1 VINARPEVTMVV
13 GLWSYNGPAIA
24 AAIDSSGKKGKVR
37 AAVFDE
43 EVDTLAAIEDGTVAC
58 TVVQKP
64 YQFGYRSSKL
74 LHELNTKGD
83 SVLPPGKK
91 DDTGVK
97 VIDKSNVAEFK
108 AELAKLKG

>member
-1 VINARPEVTMVV
+1 MV

-24 AAIDSSGKKGKVR
+24 SAIAASGKKGKVMG
-37 AAVFDE
+37 AVFDE
-43 EVDTLAAIEDGTVAC
+43 EIDTLAGLDDGTISC

-64 YQFGYRSSKL
+64 YQFGYRASKL

-97 VIDKSNVAEFK
+97 VINKANVAEFK
-108 AELAKLKG
+108 AELAKLKS